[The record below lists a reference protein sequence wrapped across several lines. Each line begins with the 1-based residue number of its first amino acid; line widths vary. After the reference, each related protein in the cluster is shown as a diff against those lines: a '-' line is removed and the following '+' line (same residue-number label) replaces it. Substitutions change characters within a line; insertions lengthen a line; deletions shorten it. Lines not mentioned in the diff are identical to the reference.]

1 MLSAL
6 IGRVL
11 AITWLTGNLLAVG
24 SVAFGQSPMPL
35 RDGLKK
41 LNHKRGT
48 YFLYDPKLIDG
59 QLIMAQ
65 PDWKADTEPLL
76 TQLLAGTHLSFR
88 KVGDCYIIE
97 PLTEK
102 INPLPI
108 RPKATRQFTIS
119 GFVKEQHSGEQLVGA
134 TVFVAG
140 KSGTV
145 TNNYGFYALSLPET
159 DEVELIVSLVGY
171 QRAYRRI
178 RLDQPVSLTIELT
191 PDDLLDEVVLTS
203 DATERA
209 GANPQT
215 SQHSVPMPLVQ
226 SAPAV
231 AGEKDV
237 LKTLQFLPGIQKGL
251 DGQVG
256 LHVRGGGTD
265 QNLLIL
271 DEAPV
276 YNANH
281 LFGFVSVFNVDAL
294 KNVRLQKG
302 GFSPRHGGR
311 LSSVVEMSM
320 REGSKESLHGEVGT
334 GLITSRLM
342 LEGPLI
348 RNKASFLLTARHTNF
363 SSLLGGFVAG
373 LAGNYTG
380 TNWKANFYDL
390 NAKVNIELNR
400 RNQLYLSGYFGR
412 DFFGGG
418 DSLDRN
424 RRWENVVRWG
434 NATGTLR
441 WNHLFSERL
450 FSNLSLIYS
459 NYDFTT
465 HTSYIP
471 IDPSDPTVSQNTWRY
486 FDGVT
491 DYTLKYDLDYFPT
504 LRHQLHAG
512 FTTTQRSFR
521 LNGYDV
527 IASAEQIHRTH
538 HEASRSAE
546 TSAYAEDNWEVNSW
560 LKALIGARATI
571 YQIQD
576 QLYARVEPRLSLS
589 AKVSGNT
596 AVRGSYSVM
605 NQFIH
610 QLSNTGEGLPTDL
623 WVPATA
629 QVKPQQSQQAVLG
642 VVHDLTPKWQ
652 LTVEAY
658 QKWMRHIIGYHQNAD
673 FIGITNAQRAEGIQW
688 EKNVT
693 SGHGDAYGVE
703 IMLQRKTGRL
713 SGWVGYTWALTRWV
727 FDELNNGQPF
737 YPAHDRRHTLS
748 WIGAY
753 EFTPTLKLSAS
764 WSYSSGNPQSLPVSG
779 VPSYGHLGLGKGD
792 TPATPADQL
801 FGTEGPLVQ
810 VRRSY
815 NSFRAEPFHRL
826 DLNLQKTFTARR
838 FRHVLEATV
847 VNVYGR
853 RNPFYYDLQV
863 DNASQPMLRRVSLF
877 TFLPSI
883 NYTFRF

>member
-1 MLSAL
+1 MGS
-6 IGRVL
+6 
-11 AITWLTGNLLAVG
+11 LLFVG
-24 SVAFGQSPMPL
+24 SMALGQVPMPL
-35 RDGLKK
+35 REGLKK
-41 LNHKRGT
+41 LNQKRGT

-59 QLIMAQ
+59 QLITTK

-76 TQLLAGTHLSFR
+76 AQLLSGTQLAFR
-88 KVGDCYIIE
+88 KVSDCYVIE
-97 PLTEK
+97 PITEK
-102 INPLPI
+102 TTPSPS
-108 RPKATRQFTIS
+108 PSVVTRRFTIS
-119 GFVKEQHSGEQLVGA
+119 GYVKERGSGEQLVGA

-140 KSGTV
+140 KSGTL

-159 DEVELIVSLVGY
+159 DEVDLIVSLVGY
-171 QRAYRRI
+171 QQAYRRI
-178 RLDQPVSLTIELT
+178 RLDQPVLLTVELT
-191 PDDLLDEVVLTS
+191 PNDLLDEVVLTS
-203 DATERA
+203 DAMERA
-209 GANPQT
+209 GSNAQV
-215 SQHSVPMPLVQ
+215 SQHTIPIPLVQ
-226 SAPAV
+226 HTPMV

-237 LKTLQFLPGIQKGL
+237 LKTIQFLPGIQKGL

-256 LHVRGGGTD
+256 LHVRGGGAD

-281 LFGFVSVFNVDAL
+281 LFGFVSVFNADAL
-294 KNVRLQKG
+294 KSVRLQKG
-302 GFSPRHGGR
+302 GFSARHGGR
-311 LSSVVEMSM
+311 LSSVVEMNM
-320 REGSKESLHGEVGT
+320 REGNKESLHGEVGT

-342 LEGPLI
+342 LEGPII

-363 SSLLGGFVAG
+363 SSLLGGFVAD
-373 LAGNYTG
+373 LVDNYTG
-380 TNWKANFYDL
+380 TNWKASFYDV

-434 NATGTLR
+434 NTTGTLR

-465 HTSYIP
+465 HTKYIP
-471 IDPSDPTVSQNTWRY
+471 IDPSDLSVSQNTWRY

-491 DYTLKYDLDYFPT
+491 DYTVKYDLDYFPT
-504 LRHQLHAG
+504 LTHQLHAG
-512 FTTTQRSFR
+512 LTSTQRSFR
-521 LNGYDV
+521 LNGYE
-527 IASAEQIHRTH
+527 IINSANKFHQTH
-538 HEASRSAE
+538 HEANRSTE
-546 TSAYAEDNWEVNSW
+546 TSVYAEDNWTVSTR
-560 LKALIGARATI
+560 LKALVGVRTTL

-576 QLYARVEPRLSLS
+576 QSYTRLEPRLSLS
-589 AKVSGNT
+589 AKMGTNT
-596 AVRGSYSVM
+596 ALRGSFSLM

-610 QLSNTGEGLPTDL
+610 QLTNTGEGLPTDL

-629 QVKPQQSQQAVLG
+629 QVKPQQSQQVVLG
-642 VVHDLTPKWQ
+642 VVHDLTSKWQ

-693 SGHGDAYGVE
+693 SGYGNAYGAE
-703 IMLQRKTGRL
+703 IMLQRKAGRL
-713 SGWVGYTWALTRWV
+713 SGWVGYTWALTRWF

-737 YPAHDRRHTLS
+737 YPSHDRRHTLS
-748 WIGAY
+748 WVGAY
-753 EFTPTLKLSAS
+753 DFTPTLKLSGS
-764 WSYSSGNPQSLPVSG
+764 WSYSSGNPQSLPVSN
-779 VPSYGHLGLGKGD
+779 VPSFGHLGLGKVD
-792 TPATPADQL
+792 TPSTPADQL

-815 NSFRAEPFHRL
+815 NGFRAEPFHRL
-826 DLNLQKTFTARR
+826 DLSVQKTFTGRR
-838 FRHVLEATV
+838 LKHVLEATV

-853 RNPFYYDLQV
+853 RNPFYYDLHV
-863 DNASQPMLRRVSLF
+863 DEANQTTLKRVSLF

-883 NYTFRF
+883 NYTLRF

>member
-24 SVAFGQSPMPL
+24 SIAFGQTPMPL

-41 LNHKRGT
+41 LNQKRGT

-59 QLIMAQ
+59 QLIRDQ
-65 PDWKADTEPLL
+65 PNWKADTEPLL

-88 KVGDCYIIE
+88 KVGDCYVIE

-102 INPLPI
+102 VNPLPI
-108 RPKATRQFTIS
+108 RPKITRQFTIS
-119 GFVKEQHSGEQLVGA
+119 GFVKEQHSGEQLIGA
-134 TVFVAG
+134 TVFVDG

-145 TNNYGFYALSLPET
+145 TNNYGFYAFSLPET

-178 RLDQPVSLTIELT
+178 RLDQPVSLTVELT
-191 PDDLLDEVVLTS
+191 PDDLLDEVILTS

-215 SQHSVPMPLVQ
+215 SQHTVPIPLVQ

-251 DGQVG
+251 DGQAG
-256 LHVRGGGTD
+256 LHVRGGGAD

-302 GFSPRHGGR
+302 GFSPRYGGR
-311 LSSVVEMSM
+311 LSSVVEMNM

-373 LAGNYTG
+373 LVGNYTG

-390 NAKVNIELNR
+390 NAKVNFQLNR

-434 NATGTLR
+434 NSTGTLR

-465 HTSYIP
+465 HTKYIP

-491 DYTLKYDLDYFPT
+491 DFTLKYDLDYFPT
-504 LRHQLHAG
+504 LKHQIHAG

-538 HEASRSAE
+538 HEASRSTE

-560 LKALIGARATI
+560 LKALIGARATV
-571 YQIQD
+571 YQMQD
-576 QLYARVEPRLSLS
+576 QLYTRVEPRLSLS
-589 AKVSGNT
+589 AKMSGST
-596 AVRGSYSVM
+596 AVRASYSVM

-610 QLSNTGEGLPTDL
+610 QLSNTGEVLPTDL

-642 VVHDLTPKWQ
+642 IVHDLTPKWQ

-658 QKWMRHIIGYHQNAD
+658 QKRMRHIIGYHQNAD

-693 SGHGDAYGVE
+693 SGNGDAYGVE
-703 IMLQRKTGRL
+703 LMLQRKTGRL
-713 SGWVGYTWALTRWV
+713 SGWVGYTWALTRLV
-727 FDELNNGQPF
+727 LDELNNGQPF
-737 YPAHDRRHTLS
+737 YPAHDRRHTLT
-748 WIGAY
+748 WVGAY
-753 EFTPTLKLSAS
+753 EFTSSLKLSAS

-779 VPSYGHLGLGKGD
+779 VPSFGHLGLGKGD
-792 TPATPADQL
+792 SPVTPADQL

-826 DLNLQKTFTARR
+826 DLSLQKTFTARR
-838 FRHVLEATV
+838 VRHVLEATV

-863 DNASQPMLRRVSLF
+863 DNASQLTLRRVSLF